1 MKGAIPFPIK
11 KGDETMDFQEQMDFI
26 HEIFPAS
33 LPRLGAGD
41 DASTEKALALLLDRG
56 SSTRDDLRSRK
67 LRVLD
72 IGCGN
77 GRQTIQLAKEIE
89 GTILAVDNHQPYLD
103 ELQRRARAAGVADKI
118 QTRLKGMHDLGAEEG
133 VFDLAWCEGA
143 IFIMGFEAG
152 LAAWRSQLAEDGLL
166 AVSDMAWFR
175 PDAPAECRN
184 FFAEAYPAM
193 TDLEANLATI
203 RSCGYKPIGHFP
215 LPESAWWDEF
225 YNPLADHLPSLQAKH
240 AADPEKR
247 EMLAAIRTE
256 IDLYRKYSDYYGN
269 VFYLMQ
275 RG

>member
-1 MKGAIPFPIK
+1 
-11 KGDETMDFQEQMDFI
+11 MDFQEQMDFI

-41 DASTEKALALLLDRG
+41 DASTKKALALLLGKG
-56 SSTRDDLRSRK
+56 SAVRDDHGSRK

-77 GRQTIQLAKEIE
+77 GRQTIQLAKEID
-89 GTILAVDNHQPYLD
+89 GTILAVDNHQPYLN
-103 ELQRRARAAGVADKI
+103 ELRRRASAAGVADKI
-118 QTRLKGMHDLGAEEG
+118 QIRLKGMHDLGAEEG
-133 VFDLAWCEGA
+133 VFDLVWSEGA
-143 IFIMGFEAG
+143 IFIMGIEAG
-152 LAAWRSQLAEDGLL
+152 LTAWRSLLAAGGLL
-166 AVSDMAWFR
+166 AVSDIAWFQPGA
-175 PDAPAECRN
+175 PDECRR

-193 TDLEANLATI
+193 TDVEANLATI

-225 YNPLADHLPSLQAKH
+225 YNPLADHLPELQAKH

-247 EMLAAIRTE
+247 EMLAAIQTE
-256 IDLYRKYSDYYGN
+256 IDLYRKYAAYYGN
-269 VFYLMQ
+269 VFFLMR